1 MSSMVRWMMTM
12 MLLGG
17 AGCEP
22 AGRPADQRRPAVA
35 DAEQIVSARALGSL
49 DTAVHAPGSAPAVAN
64 VSCNTCHEY
73 PATWPMAREVAELDE
88 FHSELRL
95 EHGTNVCASCHA
107 PDQRDQL
114 RLADGTLLPFEQT
127 QRLCAQCHGSQQ
139 RDYEHGAHGG
149 MSGYWDKQRGKRI
162 RNLCTNCHD
171 PHAPAYPSVIP
182 APPPRDRFLN
192 ADRHG
197 EAHQ

>member
-1 MSSMVRWMMTM
+1 MTWMIRWMMAMT
-12 MLLGG
+12 LVGG

-22 AGRPADQRRPAVA
+22 QARPADQRRPEVK
-35 DAEQIVSARALGSL
+35 DAEQIVSGRALGSL
-49 DTAVHAPGSAPAVAN
+49 DTAVHAPGAGTMVAK
-64 VSCNTCHEY
+64 VSCKTCHED
-73 PATWPMAREVAELDE
+73 PATWPMARATTELDE
-88 FHSELRL
+88 FHSELRF

-107 PDQRDQL
+107 ADQRDRL
-114 RLADGTLLPFEQT
+114 RLADGELLPFAQT

-149 MSGYWDKQRGKRI
+149 MSGYWDKQRGQRI

-171 PHAPAYPSVIP
+171 PHAPAYPAVIP

-192 ADRHG
+192 TRPHA